1 MRQHGSLEGV
11 EPKPE
16 CEGHANRIRPVLFIV
31 VPCYNEEAV
40 LPHSGALLREQLTCM
55 QEEGLVDGQSRI
67 LLVDDGSSDG
77 TWDTI
82 CALSE
87 GGGAFQGL
95 RLSRNRGQQNALL
108 AGLQEA
114 YGRCDITITIDA
126 DGQDDMRAMEDM
138 VREYLDG
145 CDVVYGVRTDRSSDT
160 AFKRIT
166 AELFYKLMHAMG
178 CEVVSNHADYR
189 LISAPA
195 LGALMEYGEV
205 NVFLRGMVPLVGFK
219 STCVYYERRPRT
231 AGESH
236 YSVSKMAAFAAE
248 GITSMSVKPLR
259 VATGLGMAVSALSF
273 CAIIWVVVTKL
284 MGNAVDGWASMASI
298 QLFVAGIQLIVLG
311 ILGEYLGKVYL
322 ETKHRPRYAV
332 AQRVGDAIDDG
343 ESDRDR
349 WSVGDR

>member
-1 MRQHGSLEGV
+1 MQRNGHDTAI
-11 EPKPE
+11 EPE
-16 CEGHANRIRPVLFIV
+16 RNGRRTLPVLFIV

-40 LPHSGALLREQLTCM
+40 LPHSCAMLREQLTCM
-55 QEEGLVDGQSRI
+55 QEEGLVDGRSRI

-77 TWDTI
+77 TWDAI

-87 GGGAFQGL
+87 GGGGAFQGL

-284 MGNAVDGWASMASI
+284 MGNAVDCWASMASI